1 MAIRFCESLGAG
13 QIREMHQIYNQS
25 FERIR
30 TGEDRFRERL
40 GLEGPVCALMEE
52 RQGVVMGY
60 ALVLGNCLQLLAVR
74 R

>member
-40 GLEGPVCALMEE
+40 GLEGPVCALMGGAPGRGDGLRPGSGE
-52 RQGVVMGY
+52 
-60 ALVLGNCLQLLAVR
+60 LLAAFGG
-74 R
+74 